1 MKHRVWTQHLI
12 SAVFAFILS
21 VSAIGNLI
29 SGYELPTDPLW
40 KLYLLCG
47 FFAASSSLLFRFRYG
62 ESILVC
68 LTAVALFILWRKE
81 ILWQQTQFL
90 SYLITSHYHD
100 VYAWKI
106 IGTPASGDVSL
117 PMILWSALTSA
128 CVNWYFYRRRN
139 ILAVLLPV
147 VSPLVLCLLT
157 TDKVPNTDY
166 LYFMILGLAVLLIT
180 DWSRHH
186 SPTQGAKLILRT
198 TLPIAVLLAM
208 LFVLNPRDEY
218 INHAGTIQKEVMSRF
233 QELLDHAE
241 TISSGKP
248 VSSAVNEKLN
258 LRTVGPKRQ
267 VSYSVMR
274 VNSPIDGILYLRGR
288 DYDQY
293 TGAGWES
300 SSDRIEVFTSGIRS
314 AGELSIVTYGVRSVL
329 YVPYYTSKEIS
340 LVGGSLDNKDNL
352 QRYSYYLSSTFSG
365 NSITPGSRYTK
376 LPENTLAWAKNLA
389 EEITSGTASDT
400 EKAMRIQNYIRN
412 SAVYDLSTPR
422 MDSEASDF
430 AQWFL
435 NESETGYCVHFA
447 TASTVLLRSAGIP
460 ARYVEGYMINCN
472 ASSDVV
478 VTNQD
483 AHAWAE
489 YYDSDSGA
497 WRILESTPADLEDVE
512 TEPVAAIPETETSP
526 EDIQEEDHPETVP
539 SNADN
544 SPNNPDNNLTDE
556 PETPDDSLGNTA
568 EQGKKS
574 LHISNWLKT
583 VFKYLI
589 LISCIPLQ
597 ALVRIY
603 WKESMW
609 NHGDSNERAI
619 NRWIHTRKLSK
630 LLKLPYPGNL
640 ENLAQKAEFSQHRIL
655 PEELAQFEEFR
666 LSAKLHISEKPW
678 YSRILYLWIFAI
690 E

>member
-1 MKHRVWTQHLI
+1 MKHKVWTQHLI

-29 SGYELPTDPLW
+29 TGYEFPTVSLW
-40 KLYLLCG
+40 KLFLWCG
-47 FFAASSSLLFRFRYG
+47 FFAVSSSLLFRFRYG
-62 ESILVC
+62 GSILVC

-100 VYAWKI
+100 VYAWKV

-117 PMILWSALTSA
+117 PLILWSALTSV

-166 LYFMILGLAVLLIT
+166 LYFMILGLTVLLIT

-274 VNSPIDGILYLRGR
+274 VSSPIDGILYLRGR

-329 YVPYYTSKEIS
+329 YVPYYTTKEIS

-365 NSITPGSRYTK
+365 NSVTPDSHYTK
-376 LPENTLAWAKNLA
+376 LPEDTLAWAENLA
-389 EEITSGTASDT
+389 EEITSGSASDT

-422 MDSEASDF
+422 MDSEAIDF

-460 ARYVEGYMINCN
+460 ARYVEGYMISCN

-512 TEPVAAIPETETSP
+512 TEPVEAIPETETSP
-526 EDIQEEDHPETVP
+526 EDTLDEDHPETVP
-539 SNADN
+539 NNTDN
-544 SPNNPDNNLTDE
+544 SPNNPDKNLTDD
-556 PETPDDSLGNTA
+556 PETPDDSLGNTT

-574 LHISNWLKT
+574 LHIPNWLKT
-583 VFKYLI
+583 VFKCLLLI
-589 LISCIPLQ
+589 LCIPLQ
-597 ALVRIY
+597 AQIRIHR
-603 WKESMW
+603 KTSMW
-609 NHGDSNERAI
+609 NRGDSNERAI
-619 NRWIHTRKLSK
+619 KRWTQTRKLSK
-630 LLKLPYPGNL
+630 LLKLPYPENL
-640 ENLAQKAEFSQHRIL
+640 EILAQKAKFSQHSIL
-655 PEELAQFEEFR
+655 PEELDQFEEFR
-666 LSAKLHISEKPW
+666 LSAKLLISEKPW

-690 E
+690 K